1 VPDERARTRV
11 ALVPAKFDPPT
22 NGHLE
27 IIAKASQLFDS
38 VVVAVYAAP
47 ARQTLF
53 NPEERLELVRSSV
66 EEASLP
72 NVQVRL
78 FTGLVVQL
86 AREVGAVALVK
97 GLRAVS
103 DFDYEF
109 QMSHMNAQLAP
120 EITTVAV
127 LAGAEYSFL
136 SSTLVREVAALG
148 ADVSKWVPA
157 TVAVRLR
164 ERFGQPLL
172 VPGTAPDAEGGADRM
187 GGFVDAGERVR

>member
-1 VPDERARTRV
+1 VPDDTDRQRV
-11 ALVPAKFDPPT
+11 AVVPAKFDPPT

-53 NPEERLELVRSSV
+53 SPEERLDLVQSAVS
-66 EEASLP
+66 EAALS
-72 NVQVRL
+72 NVRVRL
-78 FTGLVVQL
+78 FTGLVVNL
-86 AREVGAVALVK
+86 AREEGAIALVK

-127 LAGAEYSFL
+127 LASAEYSFL

-157 TVAVRLR
+157 VVSNRLR
-164 ERFGQPLL
+164 EVFGRPSAD
-172 VPGTAPDAEGGADRM
+172 GTAPDAEGGADRM
-187 GGFVDAGERVR
+187 GGFVDPGERVR

>member
-1 VPDERARTRV
+1 VPDNADRKRV

-27 IIAKASQLFDS
+27 IIRKASQLFDS

-47 ARQTLF
+47 PKQTLYS
-53 NPEERLELVRSSV
+53 PEERLDLVRLAV

-72 NVQVRL
+72 NVRVRL
-78 FTGLVVQL
+78 FTGLVVNL
-86 AREVGAVALVK
+86 AREERAVALVK

-109 QMSHMNAQLAP
+109 QMAHMNAQLAP

-127 LAGAEYSFL
+127 LASAEYSFL
-136 SSTLVREVAALG
+136 SATLVRDVASLG

-157 TVAVRLR
+157 TVAQRLR
-164 ERFGQPLL
+164 ERFGQP
-172 VPGTAPDAEGGADRM
+172 PAAGGTVPDAEGGADRM
-187 GGFVDAGERVR
+187 GGFVDQGERVR

>member
-1 VPDERARTRV
+1 MRV

-47 ARQTLF
+47 AKQTLLG
-53 NPEERLELVRSSV
+53 PEERLSLVRSAV
-66 EEASLP
+66 EAAALS
-72 NVQVRL
+72 NVRVRL
-78 FTGLVVQL
+78 FTGLVVNL
-86 AREVGAVALVK
+86 AREERAVALVK

-127 LAGAEYSFL
+127 LANAEYSFL

-157 TVAVRLR
+157 VVSHRLR
-164 ERFGQPLL
+164 ELFGQRAIG
-172 VPGTAPDAEGGADRM
+172 VTAPDAEGGADRM
-187 GGFVDAGERVR
+187 GGFVDSGERVR